1 MSSYTEVKLEKIEE
15 ELRRTRA
22 NLVRFDET
30 MAEAYKRQGRRFTI
44 LEIMLL
50 IGFALV
56 LFLK

>member
-1 MSSYTEVKLEKIEE
+1 MSSYTEVKLEQIEE
-15 ELRRTRA
+15 ELRKTRA
-22 NLVRFDET
+22 SLVRFDET
-30 MAEAYKRQGRRFTI
+30 MAEAYKRQSRRFTT